1 MSEATGLSIV
11 IEAKNALAVFTQPD
25 HIESIL
31 QQVEKEVNS
40 FVPDVSTKKGRDAIA
55 SLGLKVAK
63 TKTYLDGLGKD
74 LVTEYKEVPKK
85 IDASR
90 KTVRDRLDALKEKV
104 LLPKL
109 EFEAEQERLKLE
121 AERIAAE
128 EAYSAMWQEAHDMDA
143 VITIRIAEKAA
154 AKKESDHEMALLMND
169 AFDRD
174 AKAKADEVERLRK
187 AHEEFIAQ
195 QAAEKAKR
203 ETEEK
208 AKRDIEAAL
217 QREADLKALVALSTA
232 NRIAADRQAEK
243 DRIDAAN
250 KAEADRLAAAQ
261 KAERE
266 KQEAIAA
273 EQRKAQEAADRIKRE
288 AQQKED
294 ARLAEEKRVADEAAK
309 RAADKAH
316 QAEVNNAAI
325 AVLTK
330 AGIDAECAKA
340 CVIAIIKN
348 QVAQS
353 FLNQQPP
360 IQINY

>member
-109 EFEAEQERLKLE
+109 EYEAEQER
-121 AERIAAE
+121 IAAE
-128 EAYSAMWQEAHDMDA
+128 AAYAAMWQEAHDMDA
-143 VITIRIAEKAA
+143 RFTVERAEKLAA
-154 AKKESDHEMALLMND
+154 EVELAHEMALLMND

-174 AKAKADEVERLRK
+174 AQEKDKETERLRK
-187 AHEEFIAQ
+187 AHEEFIAKE
-195 QAAEKAKR
+195 AAEKA
-203 ETEEK
+203 T
-208 AKRDIEAAL
+208 
-217 QREADLKALVALSTA
+217 REA
-232 NRIAADRQAEK
+232 
-243 DRIDAAN
+243 
-250 KAEADRLAAAQ
+250 
-261 KAERE
+261 
-266 KQEAIAA
+266 
-273 EQRKAQEAADRIKRE
+273 
-288 AQQKED
+288 
-294 ARLAEEKRVADEAAK
+294 
-309 RAADKAH
+309 
-316 QAEVNNAAI
+316 
-325 AVLTK
+325 
-330 AGIDAECAKA
+330 
-340 CVIAIIKN
+340 
-348 QVAQS
+348 
-353 FLNQQPP
+353 
-360 IQINY
+360 

>member
-74 LVTEYKEVPKK
+74 LVTEYKEVPNK

-109 EFEAEQERLKLE
+109 EYEAEQER
-121 AERIAAE
+121 IAAE
-128 EAYSAMWQEAHDMDA
+128 AAYAAMWQEAHEMDA
-143 VITIRIAEKAA
+143 SITAERLV
-154 AKKESDHEMALLMND
+154 KKESDHEMALLMND

-174 AKAKADEVERLRK
+174 AKAKADEIERLRK
-187 AHEEFIAQ
+187 AHEEFIVQ

-203 ETEEK
+203 EVEEK
-208 AKRDIEAAL
+208 AKRDIEAAE
-217 QREADLKALVALSTA
+217 QRERDAKLAQERAEQTA
-232 NRIAADRQAEK
+232 K
-243 DRIDAAN
+243 DAAA
-250 KAEADRLAAAQ
+250 KAERDAKELAERV
-261 KAERE
+261 ERE
-266 KQEAIAA
+266 KQDAIAA
-273 EQRKAQEAADRIKRE
+273 EKLKAQQEAERVQRE
-288 AQQKED
+288 AKQKED
-294 ARLAEEKRVADEAAK
+294 ARLAEEKRVADEAARK
-309 RAADKAH
+309 AADKAH

-330 AGIDAECAKA
+330 AGIDTECAKA

>member
-109 EFEAEQERLKLE
+109 EFEAEQERIKLE

-143 VITIRIAEKAA
+143 RFTVERAEKLAEEVELA
-154 AKKESDHEMALLMND
+154 HEMALLMND

-203 ETEEK
+203 EVEEK
-208 AKRDIEAAL
+208 AKRDIEAAE
-217 QREADLKALVALSTA
+217 QRERDAKLAQERAEQ
-232 NRIAADRQAEK
+232 AAK
-243 DRIDAAN
+243 DAAA
-250 KAEADRLAAAQ
+250 KAERDAKEQSDR
-261 KAERE
+261 AERE
-266 KQEAIAA
+266 KQDAIAA
-273 EQRKAQEAADRIKRE
+273 EKLKAQQEAERVQRE
-288 AQQKED
+288 AKQKED
-294 ARLAEEKRVADEAAK
+294 ARLAEEKRVADENAK
-309 RAADKAH
+309 RAADVEH
-316 QAEVNNAAI
+316 RRTINRQAVADLIANGLPEDCAQKCVAAI
-325 AVLTK
+325 A
-330 AGIDAECAKA
+330 
-340 CVIAIIKN
+340 KN
-348 QVAQS
+348 LISSVR
-353 FLNQQPP
+353 
-360 IQINY
+360 ITY

>member
-109 EFEAEQERLKLE
+109 EYEAEQER
-121 AERIAAE
+121 IAAE
-128 EAYSAMWQEAHDMDA
+128 AAYAAMWQEAHEMDA
-143 VITIRIAEKAA
+143 SITAERAEKLAERIAA
-154 AKKESDHEMALLMND
+154 DHEMALLMND

-187 AHEEFIAQ
+187 AHEEFIANE
-195 QAAEKAKR
+195 AAEKAKR
-203 ETEEK
+203 EVEEK
-208 AKRDIEAAL
+208 AKRDVEAAE
-217 QREADLKALVALSTA
+217 QREREAKLAQERAEQKAEQ
-232 NRIAADRQAEK
+232 DK
-243 DRIDAAN
+243 KDAA
-250 KAEADRLAAAQ
+250 A

-273 EQRKAQEAADRIKRE
+273 EQRKAQETADRIQRE
-288 AQQKED
+288 AKQKED

-309 RAADKAH
+309 RAADVEH
-316 QAEVNNAAI
+316 RRTINRQAVADLIANGLPEDCAQKCIAAI
-325 AVLTK
+325 A
-330 AGIDAECAKA
+330 
-340 CVIAIIKN
+340 KN
-348 QVAQS
+348 LISSVR
-353 FLNQQPP
+353 
-360 IQINY
+360 ITY